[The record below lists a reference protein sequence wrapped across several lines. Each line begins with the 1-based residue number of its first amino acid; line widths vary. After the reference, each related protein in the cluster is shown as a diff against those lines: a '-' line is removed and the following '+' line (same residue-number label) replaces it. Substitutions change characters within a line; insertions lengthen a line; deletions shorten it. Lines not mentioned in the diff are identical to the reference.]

1 MGGGGG
7 GEGHTTSRYDK
18 IWSKMIKFQFEA
30 KKSKNSYMCN
40 VNASVAPCKQFSVI
54 DANDH
59 IWRKSVNFPLR
70 MCNSAKTLDANSAE
84 DYNIKVGL
92 NRLKLTENNMG
103 NSILNDDIATVQP
116 TVTFNN
122 ILIYFFYRI
131 GSKTTMLC
139 HHSI

>member
-1 MGGGGG
+1 
-7 GEGHTTSRYDK
+7 
-18 IWSKMIKFQFEA
+18 MIKFQSKA

-40 VNASVAPCKQFSVI
+40 VNASGARCKQFSVI
-54 DANDH
+54 HANDH

-70 MCNSAKTLDANSAE
+70 MCNSAKTLDTNSAE
-84 DYNIKVGL
+84 DYNVKVGL
-92 NRLKLTENNMG
+92 SRLKLTENNIG